1 MEIVNFNLRLF
12 HVLKNVSKGYK
23 EGIQL
28 TYNLGQQSIS
38 TAKEQLI
45 YGIHQF
51 LEYRLYQKEDGPK
64 GDTGLREKSD
74 SKNKRQTRAL
84 ELVPVIFR

>member
-12 HVLKNVSKGYK
+12 HVLKNVFKGYK

-38 TAKEQLI
+38 TEKEQLI

-51 LEYRLYQKEDGPK
+51 LEYPLYQKEGGPQ
-64 GDTGLREKSD
+64 GGTGLQEKRD
-74 SKNKRQTRAL
+74 SEKGKQ
-84 ELVPVIFR
+84 V